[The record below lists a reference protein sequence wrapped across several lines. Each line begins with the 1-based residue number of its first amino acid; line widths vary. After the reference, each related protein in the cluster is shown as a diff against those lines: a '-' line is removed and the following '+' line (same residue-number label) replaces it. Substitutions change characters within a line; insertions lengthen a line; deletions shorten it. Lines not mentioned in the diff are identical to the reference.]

1 MSEEIDK
8 HVLRRYDI
16 HQKLGKGAYGI
27 VWKAEDKK
35 TKDVVALKKIFDAFQ
50 NSTDA
55 QRTYREV
62 IFLQQMQEHENIVML
77 QNVLKADNDRDI
89 YLVFEYMET
98 DLHATIRANILEEIH
113 KQYIMYQSFKALMYM
128 HSAKL
133 VHRDMKPANLLLNSE
148 CLMKVADFG
157 LARSLIDSPL
167 EDGGTELPI
176 LTDYVATRWYR
187 APEILAGS
195 QSYGTEVDLWSLGC
209 IFGEMLG
216 GKPVFAGTSTLNQF
230 ERIVEVLGIPT
241 EQQEESLKSAFTK
254 TMLESLSTDKAKT
267 KQKSRDDQVA
277 AWRGIYPNAS
287 DEALDLLCALMQF
300 SPDDRITARA
310 GLTHP
315 YCMQFHDA
323 ESEIEARREV
333 SVETAAPDATGT
345 GSKMVKVADNQKKS
359 TGFYRETLY
368 HMIKKNKK

>member
-1 MSEEIDK
+1 
-8 HVLRRYDI
+8 
-16 HQKLGKGAYGI
+16 
-27 VWKAEDKK
+27 
-35 TKDVVALKKIFDAFQ
+35 
-50 NSTDA
+50 
-55 QRTYREV
+55 
-62 IFLQQMQEHENIVML
+62 
-77 QNVLKADNDRDI
+77 
-89 YLVFEYMET
+89 
-98 DLHATIRANILEEIH
+98 
-113 KQYIMYQSFKALMYM
+113 
-128 HSAKL
+128 
-133 VHRDMKPANLLLNSE
+133 
-148 CLMKVADFG
+148 
-157 LARSLIDSPL
+157 
-167 EDGGTELPI
+167 
-176 LTDYVATRWYR
+176 
-187 APEILAGS
+187 
-195 QSYGTEVDLWSLGC
+195 
-209 IFGEMLG
+209 
-216 GKPVFAGTSTLNQF
+216 VFAGTSTLNQF